1 MWDGFDTDGNGG
13 WFGLENYGIFH
24 LQMGSQK
31 HIRYVSWDEIFLFFE
46 GDNIGIWKSY
56 LMNSVHIQYKYPL
69 VI

>member
-1 MWDGFDTDGNGG
+1 MGMVV
-13 WFGLENYGIFH
+13 GLDWKTMEFSISRW
-24 LQMGSQK
+24 GSQK